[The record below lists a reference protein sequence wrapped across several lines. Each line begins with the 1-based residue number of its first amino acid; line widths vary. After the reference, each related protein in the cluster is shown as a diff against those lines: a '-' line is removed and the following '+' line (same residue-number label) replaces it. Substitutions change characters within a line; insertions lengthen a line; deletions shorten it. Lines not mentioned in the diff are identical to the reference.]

1 MVLHSIFEVE
11 MGEWIAAVFIKA
23 VSRLKR
29 LFRFLPFLN
38 LSFPPFSYH
47 LSRLNIA
54 ILANTKA
61 GKGLAAHHA
70 SCISHILLLKNINHC
85 LFVDEWPSEFSTFSD
100 IWIAG
105 GDGTLHF
112 FINHYP
118 DICKPLAIFPCGTGN
133 DFAYEMYGRVSI
145 QQQVER
151 ILSAPVKLV
160 DAIQCN
166 DRICIN
172 AAGSGFEG
180 QVLKDMDLIRNI
192 GGHAG
197 YLLAVLKNIFSF
209 REYRFAIQ
217 SEVFSADEKFL
228 LVMINN
234 TKKTGGGFLVA
245 PIANL
250 NDGLL
255 DVLLV
260 EPLGI
265 GKRLLNLSKIKS
277 GTHYGLPFVKNFQ
290 CTSISI
296 RASKPLF
303 THLDGE
309 LVCNDYFEFK
319 VMKNKFNF
327 RY

>member
-1 MVLHSIFEVE
+1 ML
-11 MGEWIAAVFIKA
+11 GESAAQQNDRSCEKLFIVISA
-23 VSRLKR
+23 GLFQLLK
-29 LFRFLPFLN
+29 PTGC
-38 LSFPPFSYH
+38 LSFHFILY
-47 LSRLNIA
+47 RLTPLHIA
-54 ILANTKA
+54 ILSNEKA
-61 GKGLAAHHA
+61 GKGKALQCAHA
-70 SCISHILLLKNINHC
+70 ISEILSLKGIKHKIYS
-85 LFVDEWPSEFSTFSD
+85 DIWPADFSAHSD

-118 DICKPLAIFPCGTGN
+118 DIRKPLAIFPCGTGN

-151 ILSAPVKLV
+151 ILSAPVKPV

-172 AAGSGFEG
+172 AAGIGFDG
-180 QVLKDMDLIRNI
+180 QILKDMDLIRYI

-234 TKKTGGGFLVA
+234 TRKTGGGFLVA

-260 EPLGI
+260 EPIGI

-277 GTHYGLPFVKNFQ
+277 GTHYGLPFVKHFQ

-303 THLDGE
+303 AHLDGE
-309 LVCNDYFEFK
+309 LVCNDYFEFE